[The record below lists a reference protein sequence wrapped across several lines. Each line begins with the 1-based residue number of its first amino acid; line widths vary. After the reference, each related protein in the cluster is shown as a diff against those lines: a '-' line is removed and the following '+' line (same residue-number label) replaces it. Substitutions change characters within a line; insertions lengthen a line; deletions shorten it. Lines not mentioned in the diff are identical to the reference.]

1 MLKSFMKNQRGFTL
15 VELMVVVV
23 IIGILTAIAIPVYNN
38 VTATS
43 NKRAVEANLRTID
56 SAITQYKATQ
66 TTTNNPTKNDL
77 SPTYIAVWPE
87 GPAGVTEYGISNGR
101 GVVSIKAGTFGNH
114 AEIANFN
121 LDDLKNVTGWR

>member
-66 TTTNNPTKNDL
+66 TTTNDPTKNDL

-87 GPAGVTEYGISNGR
+87 GPAGVTGYGISNGR
-101 GVVSIKAGTFGNH
+101 GVVSINANTFGNH
-114 AEIANFN
+114 AAITNAN
-121 LDDLKNVTGWR
+121 LDALKIVNGW